1 MMTDGRSMVR
11 IAAYGRVPS
20 HKDTLFKQK
29 AMLIQRFS
37 SVIAGHANCQ
47 FSGMYIDSGS
57 SHEQLE
63 DLLNRCRGGAVDT
76 IITASMNTLS
86 LRRDELY
93 RTLSEMKSLGVDFD
107 FLDEEMSTEGE
118 GGEAL
123 LSTLASF
130 LKPEKP
136 KKPPTVP
143 YGIGDEEEA
152 TVVQRVFSLFLS
164 GHGRSPIAR
173 LLNDEQ
179 IPPPRLDI
187 KVDSTAWTY
196 CDVKRILEN
205 PIYKDE
211 GLIDEETW
219 ERVQAELSRRIAS
232 YGRRPPTD
240 SPLRNLITCGICGN
254 HYTRRERGKSSLWLC
269 KTYLRGSRKTCPS
282 RCIRET
288 VLLGIINEVTDGIGS
303 VENITVYPDG
313 RLTINTSTGEFERKW
328 R

>member
-1 MMTDGRSMVR
+1 MMTDERSMHV
-11 IAAYGRVPS
+11 ATYGRIPG

-29 AMLIQRFS
+29 AALIQRFS
-37 SVIAGHANCQ
+37 EIIQQHRNWE
-47 FSGMYIDSGS
+47 FSGVFIDNGS

-63 DLLNRCRGGAVDT
+63 DLLNRCREGVVDT

-93 RTLSEMKSLGVDFD
+93 KTLSELRDNGVTIDFI
-107 FLDEEMSTEGE
+107 EEDLSTEGE

-136 KKPPTVP
+136 KKPPTIP

-152 TVVQRVFSLFLS
+152 TVVQYIFALFLS

-173 LLNDEQ
+173 TLNDEQ

-205 PIYKDE
+205 PVYEKE
-211 GLIDEETW
+211 GVISTETW
-219 ERVQAELSRRIAS
+219 TRTQTEVSRRHGS
-232 YGRRPPTD
+232 YGRRPPAV
-240 SPLRNLITCGICGN
+240 SPLSGLITCGICGN

-269 KTYLRGSRKTCPS
+269 KTYLRDSREACPS

-288 VLLGIINEVTDGIGS
+288 VLLRIINEATDRVGS

-313 RLTINTSTGEFERKW
+313 RLTINTPTGEYERKW